1 MTKFSFKNLKV
12 ELKRQLNPSS
22 LKKQFLELIKGI
34 EKKDIVLMLILP
46 ILITLIMILPLSI
59 RTLLQLNIKNPIWW
73 QYLTQ
78 SFVHNSWSHL
88 SSNLFGYFLYS
99 LLILIFVNKLKL
111 KREFYKLFLF
121 LVISLPIVSSIIQVR
136 AYPIVLSWLPNLQHS
151 AGTSG
156 IVSALAGFMIIFW
169 AVYFNKINKEI
180 VFDVRTSLFFMI
192 YIALLFVFYY
202 SKGISDIL
210 ILVLILF
217 FIFLLTLIS
226 NIKKIL
232 IEISKESKIGVILTF
247 FLITTPILFFMTPKI
262 IFPSF
267 NSMFNNGTFIDFFMH
282 YIGIVY
288 GIIVCGSYFI
298 FLNKRWRD

>member
-1 MTKFSFKNLKV
+1 MVKFSFKNLKL

-22 LKKQFLELIKGI
+22 LKKQFLEIIDGI
-34 EKKDIVLMLILP
+34 DKRDILLMLILP
-46 ILITLIMILPLSI
+46 VFVTLIYLLPSTI
-59 RTLLQLNIKNPIWW
+59 RELLQLDIKNPIWW

-99 LLILIFVNKLKL
+99 LLLITFVNKLKL
-111 KREFYKLFLF
+111 KKEFYKLFLF
-121 LVISLPIVSSIIQVR
+121 LVISLPIVSSFIQVKS
-136 AYPIVLSWLPNLQHS
+136 YPIILNWLPNLQHS

-156 IVSALAGFMIIFW
+156 IVSALAGFTIIFW
-169 AVYFNKINKEI
+169 AVYFNKINREI
-180 VFDVRTSLFFMI
+180 VFDVRTSLLFVV

-202 SKGISDIL
+202 SKGISGIL
-210 ILVLILF
+210 ILVLVLF
-217 FIFLLTLIS
+217 FVFLLTLIS
-226 NIKKIL
+226 NIKKII
-232 IEISKESKIGVILTF
+232 IEISKESKKGIIWTF
-247 FLITTPILFFMTPKI
+247 FLITTPIFFFMTPKI

-267 NSMFNNGTFIDFFMH
+267 ELMFKNGTFTDFFMH

-298 FLNKRWRD
+298 FINKRWRD